1 MGSFRFRRSFKIA
14 PGVRVN
20 VGRRGVGVSAGVRG
34 ARVSVNSR
42 GTKTTSVGIPGT
54 GLSYSDRE
62 QIGQPEAVEPVEA
75 DLRERPSR
83 VGPVR
88 TLARLVGLVCLLM
101 LVIGAFEHVQG
112 LIDAGAWAIL
122 IWIALRLIAIPLDK
136 RIQANRQ
143 G

>member
-1 MGSFRFRRSFKIA
+1 MTPGLGSSDGFSSVPSQLQDRP

-54 GLSYSDRE
+54 GLAYSDRE
-62 QIGQPEAVEPVEA
+62 QTGQAEAGEPVEA
-75 DLRERPSR
+75 NRKVTTWQIAPM
-83 VGPVR
+83 R

-101 LVIGAFEHVQG
+101 LVIGAFEHG
-112 LIDAGAWAIL
+112 HRLLNAGEPSRV
-122 IWIALRLIAIPLDK
+122 LRRPS
-136 RIQANRQ
+136 
-143 G
+143 

>member
-1 MGSFRFRRSFKIA
+1 MGSLRFRRSFKIA

-54 GLSYSDRE
+54 GLAYSDRE
-62 QIGQPEAVEPVEA
+62 QTGQAEAGEPVEA
-75 DLRERPSR
+75 NRKVTTWQIAPM
-83 VGPVR
+83 R

-101 LVIGAFEHVQG
+101 LVIGSVEHVQG

-136 RIQANRQ
+136 RIQAN
-143 G
+143 